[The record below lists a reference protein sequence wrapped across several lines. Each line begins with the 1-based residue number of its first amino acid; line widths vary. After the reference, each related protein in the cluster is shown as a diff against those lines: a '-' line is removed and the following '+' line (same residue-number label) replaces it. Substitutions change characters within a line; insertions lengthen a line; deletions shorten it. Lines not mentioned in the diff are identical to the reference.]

1 MTMRRS
7 SLASVLSF
15 LLVGVA
21 GGLLWGDSS
30 AVAANLTSTKT
41 ILVKGT
47 VDTNVPEMIPFSGK
61 IQIKT
66 VFVPDP
72 DFKLPPIV
80 RVSMDFLDVQGLG
93 QTTKTKYFAVGDQ
106 ELNRTLR
113 ASDHPSLTFA
123 IVTEADRIT
132 SVGTG
137 LVSLTLTFDG
147 VGNLTGASGIVG
159 NSPFAPS
166 L

>member
-7 SLASVLSF
+7 LLASVLSF
-15 LLVGVA
+15 LLIGVV
-21 GGLLWGDSS
+21 GGLLWGESS

-47 VDTNVPEMIPFSGK
+47 VNTNAPETIPFSGK

-66 VFVPDP
+66 IFVPDP
-72 DFKLPPIV
+72 DFNLPPIV
-80 RVSMDFLDVQGLG
+80 HVSMDFLDIQGLG
-93 QTTKTKYFAVGDQ
+93 QTTKKKYFAVGDT
-106 ELNRTLR
+106 ELNRTFR
-113 ASDHPSLTFA
+113 ASTQLGLTFG

-147 VGNLTGASGIVG
+147 VGNLTSATGSVG
-159 NSPFAPS
+159 NSPFGPN

>member
-1 MTMRRS
+1 MTTRRS
-7 SLASVLSF
+7 LLASVLSF
-15 LLVGVA
+15 LLIGVV
-21 GGLLWGDSS
+21 GGLLWGDSF

-47 VDTNVPEMIPFSGK
+47 VNTNAPETIPFSGK

-66 VFVPDP
+66 IFVPDP
-72 DFKLPPIV
+72 DFGLPSV
-80 RVSMDFLDVQGLG
+80 QVAMNFLDVQGLG
-93 QTTKTKYFAVGDQ
+93 QTTKTKYFALGDA
-106 ELNRTLR
+106 ELSRTFL
-113 ASDHPSLTFA
+113 PSAQLGLTFG

-147 VGNLTGASGIVG
+147 VGNLTGASGTVG
-159 NSPFAPS
+159 NSPFAPN